1 MKKNKELQ
9 KIVRKLADISFKEN
23 RLVES
28 SVIKSIKILK
38 SLSRQEAIN
47 GLSEYL
53 KEVRRIERAHTLH
66 IETSSPLT
74 QIQINQARK
83 IVEKKVKITKVL
95 VSINPQILGGFKL
108 KIGDEIYDESL
119 IAKINQIKEVITNGR
134 FSQSN

>member
-9 KIVRKLADISFKEN
+9 KMARKLAEVSFKDD

-28 SVIKSIKILK
+28 SVLKSIKILK

-53 KEVRRIERAHTLH
+53 KEIRRIERAHTLY
-66 IETSSPLT
+66 IETSSPLS
-74 QIQINQARK
+74 QAQINQTRK
-83 IVEKKVKITKVL
+83 IVEKSYKITKVL
-95 VSINPQILGGFKL
+95 VEINPQILGGFRL

-119 IAKINQIKEVITNGR
+119 LAKINQVKEVIINGR